1 MNHKLLIDKWLAETP
16 SDESVDI
23 VKTVV
28 VRIFGANSI
37 CKGTG
42 GSHQL
47 RIKHPMLRE
56 MPGFGPFGHL
66 SIPVSKG
73 QRVKGYYL
81 KRIAQ
86 AAKHIEESGREEK
99 GK

>member
-1 MNHKLLIDKWLAETP
+1 MNHKLLIEKWLSATP
-16 SDESVDI
+16 ADESVDT
-23 VKTVV
+23 VKVV
-28 VRIFGANSI
+28 LTRVFGNDAI

-42 GSHQL
+42 DSHQL
-47 RIKHPMLRE
+47 RIKHPALKE

-86 AAKHIEESGREEK
+86 AAKRIEESDQEEPK
-99 GK
+99 